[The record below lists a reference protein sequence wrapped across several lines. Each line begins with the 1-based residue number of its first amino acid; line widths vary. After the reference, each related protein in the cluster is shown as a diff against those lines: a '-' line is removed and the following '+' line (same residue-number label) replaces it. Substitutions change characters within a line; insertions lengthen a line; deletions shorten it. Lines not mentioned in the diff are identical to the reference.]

1 MTLDKGKNNVK
12 MDRFQV
18 KKNYF
23 YLDID
28 LLNIMNL
35 KRKLLKKKKKP

>member
-12 MDRFQV
+12 IDRFQV

-23 YLDID
+23 FSLEHSIESIEFY
-28 LLNIMNL
+28 
-35 KRKLLKKKKKP
+35 